1 MKRNLI
7 VARCGE
13 QSLHPRWLEGAE
25 PDFDLVVTF
34 YGQTVPPGWQDAGYE
49 IHPIAGP
56 KWQGLHQYLTRTD
69 HWKAYE
75 RILLPDDDLLIDAAA
90 LNQFFDICAK
100 LRADLAQPALD
111 ERSHFSW
118 AVTLAH
124 ESFVWRMTNLV
135 ECMCPCLSPR
145 LLERALPWFT
155 QTRSGW
161 GLDVQWADMLRT
173 QGWGMPVVV
182 DAVTLTHTR
191 PVGAQGNGTG
201 DPAHDPKAEMN
212 AFLARL
218 GLPEP
223 IGVTLGGQLRTG
235 EVLPPGGDGL
245 RLAQTV
251 GKDLAGKLGQMSA
264 QQIADAVISQAVG
277 LKLD

>member
-1 MKRNLI
+1 MNSNLL

-13 QSLHPRWLEGAE
+13 QSLHPHWLEGAE

-34 YGQTVPPGWQDAGYE
+34 YGQTVPPGWRDAGYE

-56 KWQGLHQYLTRTD
+56 KWQGLHQYLSRTD

-75 RILLPDDDLLIDAAA
+75 RILLIDTAA

-145 LLERALPWFT
+145 LAERALPWFT
-155 QTRSGW
+155 QTRSGC
-161 GLDVQWADMLRT
+161 GMDLQWART
-173 QGWGMPVVV
+173 WRASWG
-182 DAVTLTHTR
+182 R
-191 PVGAQGNGTG
+191 
-201 DPAHDPKAEMN
+201 
-212 AFLARL
+212 
-218 GLPEP
+218 
-223 IGVTLGGQLRTG
+223 
-235 EVLPPGGDGL
+235 
-245 RLAQTV
+245 
-251 GKDLAGKLGQMSA
+251 
-264 QQIADAVISQAVG
+264 
-277 LKLD
+277 

>member
-13 QSLHPRWLEGAE
+13 QSLHPHWLEGAE

-34 YGQTVPPGWQDAGYE
+34 YGQTVPPGWRNAGYE

-56 KWQGLHQYLTRTD
+56 KWQGLHQYLTRTN

-90 LNQFFDICAK
+90 LNQFFDICAR

-111 ERSHFSW
+111 ARSYFSW
-118 AVTLAH
+118 PITLAH
-124 ESFVWRMTNLV
+124 ESFLWRMTNLV

-145 LLERALPWFT
+145 LLERALPWFA
-155 QTRSGW
+155 QTRAGW
-161 GLDVQWADMLRT
+161 GLDVQWADMVRT
-173 QGWGMPVVV
+173 QGWGVPVVV

-201 DPAHDPKAEMN
+201 DPVHDAKAELS

-235 EVLPPGGDGL
+235 EVLPPGRDGL
-245 RLAQTV
+245 RLAQAV

-277 LKLD
+277 LQPG